1 MVLPCWQRRWQR
13 RRWRARGQ
21 QEPLCRCRVGRQ
33 RLSWRELRAVHI
45 YQVGPGCRLQ
55 VAGCRMQVTVWCGE
69 RDGGGKGEPGPHPTR
84 TRQRPTEAVRGSTL
98 VQTTG
103 CRCHSGAR
111 ARTWGP
117 PAARPDRLPEP
128 RRIAAH
134 LVSGEKSRSPDVS
147 VQCPHLA
154 KLRLDMSRRLHCTA
168 LHCTMDA
175 LAQLDMSSATATA
188 CSHSRQH
195 PTRTLILMLMLM
207 LMLPPPPCA

>member
-117 PAARPDRLPEP
+117 PDARPDRLPEP

-134 LVSGEKSRSPDVS
+134 LVSGEKSRSRD
-147 VQCPHLA
+147 CPIA
-154 KLRLDMSRRLHCTA
+154 RFSDFPMFQFRAPIWSSSGWTCRGDCTA
-168 LHCTMDA
+168 RHNGRA
-175 LAQLDMSSATATA
+175 RSA
-188 CSHSRQH
+188 
-195 PTRTLILMLMLM
+195 
-207 LMLPPPPCA
+207 